1 MGWVRT
7 AAVCFLFA
15 IALARGFRAASVD
28 SGVRAEARRVALS
41 PGAPQDDPEVAAF
54 RLSFDLHVA
63 NGSER
68 PIRLPAS
75 GSGKANS
82 VRAAVLGVDSEGPG
96 GNWVHLLQ
104 ASWYDNGT
112 LSYEPCASLPPG
124 GAGDVRG
131 VKDGFVLLKK
141 QLAGLGEEPTLRL
154 RVMIFCRQPG
164 GRVSA
169 QEVATEGFQVR
180 LRNEP

>member
-82 VRAAVLGVDSEGPG
+82 VRAAVLKASTNGAKQRCRPCGAATGISSIRRSRWIVIQYPAYCVGTGNNAAAMAGAVAGCQNTGNTIAGFMQKIGQQATVG
-96 GNWVHLLQ
+96 GDPNYL
-104 ASWYDNGT
+104 AF
-112 LSYEPCASLPPG
+112 PC
-124 GAGDVRG
+124 
-131 VKDGFVLLKK
+131 KD
-141 QLAGLGEEPTLRL
+141 EED
-154 RVMIFCRQPG
+154 
-164 GRVSA
+164 
-169 QEVATEGFQVR
+169 E
-180 LRNEP
+180 